1 MCHEL
6 DKQSSDGEC
15 FLAGIVSQCQRSLC
29 IKFYALS
36 AELVL
41 KNKSNFKKDFM
52 ETEEIN
58 TSKHRHIQKFQETDD
73 EVIISFKKVYDEQE
87 QDEEIYDSV
96 LLMTN
101 FRKKLLLV

>member
-1 MCHEL
+1 
-6 DKQSSDGEC
+6 
-15 FLAGIVSQCQRSLC
+15 
-29 IKFYALS
+29 
-36 AELVL
+36 
-41 KNKSNFKKDFM
+41 M

-101 FRKKLLLV
+101 PEKGFIGLNLVD